1 MRFRFPNRLLIYTP
15 CRNREGITQRSDLV
29 NTGSMEADMHI
40 CRMILVLPLLLTA
53 ACERQ
58 LATAPDQVPA
68 SGGAQ
73 LPLDPRQVQNAPG
86 LAHASGHLH
95 PTVEL
100 TPEMRQQLAALH
112 PLFAKYHDQDKALED
127 GYEFVGPCVSDP
139 ALGGM
144 GDHYSLNADD
154 DFGRG
159 DGTYAL
165 ERPQYL
171 VYAPQKNG
179 RRRLAALDYTVP
191 YEKWQRQEP
200 PQFFGIPFTR
210 NDGFGVWMFHIWLF
224 QHNPAGAFANFNPTV
239 PQC

>member
-1 MRFRFPNRLLIYTP
+1 
-15 CRNREGITQRSDLV
+15 
-29 NTGSMEADMHI
+29 MEAKMRI
-40 CRMILVLPLLLTA
+40 RRLIIVLPLLLNA
-53 ACERQ
+53 GCERQ
-58 LATAPDQVPA
+58 LATAPGQVPA

-73 LPLDPRQVQNAPG
+73 PALETRQVQKASG
-86 LAHASGHLH
+86 LALTSGHQH

-100 TPEMRQQLAALH
+100 TPEMRRQLAALH
-112 PLFAKYHDQDKALED
+112 PLFAEYHDQAKALED

-139 ALGGM
+139 VLGGM
-144 GDHYSLNADD
+144 GDHYSLNAED

-171 VYAPQKNG
+171 VYAPQENG
-179 RRRLAALDYTVP
+179 PRRLAALDYTVP
-191 YEKWQRQEP
+191 YEKWQGQEP
-200 PQFFGIPFTR
+200 PEFFGIPFTR

-224 QHNPAGAFANFNPTV
+224 QHNPAGTFANFNPNV

>member
-1 MRFRFPNRLLIYTP
+1 ML
-15 CRNREGITQRSDLV
+15 
-29 NTGSMEADMHI
+29 I
-40 CRMILVLPLLLTA
+40 CRLIVVLALLLNA
-53 ACERQ
+53 GCERQ
-58 LATAPDQVPA
+58 TATAPDQVPA
-68 SGGAQ
+68 SGVAQ
-73 LPLDPRQVQNAPG
+73 LALDTQQVQKTPSFLHPPG
-86 LAHASGHLH
+86 HQH
-95 PTVEL
+95 PTVEP

-139 ALGGM
+139 VLGGM
-144 GDHYSLNADD
+144 GDHYSLNAED

-179 RRRLAALDYTVP
+179 RRKLAALDYTVP
-191 YEKWQRQEP
+191 YEKWQGQEP
-200 PQFFGIPFTR
+200 PEFFGIPFTR

-224 QHNPAGAFANFNPTV
+224 QHNPAGTFANFNPNV
-239 PQC
+239 PLC